1 MRFARLSKL
10 HVRNHFVTH
19 ITVFL
24 WAGSRGRARVTPTSL
39 PNSRSAT
46 QNPLTCRF
54 IRSNVRWAQA
64 IYAPSQQISKTSARQ
79 PIRPIAARDRFGT
92 DNLGRSGVDMVM
104 CCPATTSTRFS
115 ADRRRNHPGCQCRYP
130 ADIPSVGN
138 THTRRLIRAA
148 YSLASLHIS
157 SSHSCHT
164 TSHRFERHCHRAG
177 FRNRSRSSSGG
188 RKHAAPRQ
196 SNFPFVTR
204 RR

>member
-1 MRFARLSKL
+1 MSREDHEMITTVPMHQLCRSAMRFARLSKL

-79 PIRPIAARDRFGT
+79 PIRPIAARHRFGT
-92 DNLGRSGVDMVM
+92 DNLGRSGVDMAM
-104 CCPATTSTRFS
+104 CCPATHQPDSRPIGAAIT
-115 ADRRRNHPGCQCRYP
+115 
-130 ADIPSVGN
+130 
-138 THTRRLIRAA
+138 RAA
-148 YSLASLHIS
+148 NVD
-157 SSHSCHT
+157 T
-164 TSHRFERHCHRAG
+164 QPTSPPWATPTP
-177 FRNRSRSSSGG
+177 GG
-188 RKHAAPRQ
+188 
-196 SNFPFVTR
+196 
-204 RR
+204 